1 MYSNHTVIF
10 IYRYNVFIIE
20 DPYVTYKINVTVQ
33 QLDYQLIATGNKD
46 KRDIWKTIGY
56 AEIGP
61 QRIGQNTAN
70 NQKGT
75 TSGPKVCWHKKR
87 QFKLQLM
94 CFQCWKF
101 SHEYNEIHFVV

>member
-1 MYSNHTVIF
+1 M
-10 IYRYNVFIIE
+10 FIIE

-75 TSGPKVCWHKKR
+75 TSGPKVFWHKK
-87 QFKLQLM
+87 QFKLYTAYE
-94 CFQCWKF
+94 F
-101 SHEYNEIHFVV
+101 SVLEIQS